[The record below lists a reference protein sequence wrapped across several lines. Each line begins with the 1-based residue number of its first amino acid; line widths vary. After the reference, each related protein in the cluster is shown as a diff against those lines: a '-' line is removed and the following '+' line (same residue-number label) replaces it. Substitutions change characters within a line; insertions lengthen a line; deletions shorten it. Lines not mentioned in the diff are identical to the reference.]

1 MAAFAEGTAMLKIW
15 GRTNSINV
23 QKVMWCVAELGLPFE
38 RSDAGGA
45 FGGLDTPEYKAKN
58 PNSRIPTIDDNG
70 VIVWESNAV
79 VRYLAARYGAGRLW
93 PVDPAQRSEADRWMD
108 WQQTTISPDMFPVFW
123 GLVRTPP
130 EKRDLAAIKAAGE
143 RLGASFGL
151 LDKHLSSREYVAGS
165 ELTMG
170 DIPVGCAFWRYSK
183 LDVPKPRLAACDAWH
198 QRLQERPGFR
208 QHVAMPLS

>member
-1 MAAFAEGTAMLKIW
+1 
-15 GRTNSINV
+15 
-23 QKVMWCVAELGLPFE
+23 
-38 RSDAGGA
+38 
-45 FGGLDTPEYKAKN
+45 
-58 PNSRIPTIDDNG
+58 
-70 VIVWESNAV
+70 V
-79 VRYLAARYGAGRLW
+79 VRYLAARYGAGKLW
-93 PVDPAQRSEADRWMD
+93 PVDAAQRSEADRWMD
-108 WQQTTISPDMFPVFW
+108 WQQTTLSPDMFPVFW

-143 RLGASFGL
+143 RLGASFAL
-151 LDKHLSSREYVAGS
+151 LDKHLSSREFVAGS

-208 QHVAMPLS
+208 QHVALPLS

>member
-1 MAAFAEGTAMLKIW
+1 MLKIW
-15 GRTNSINV
+15 GRTNSLNV
-23 QKVMWCVAELGLPFE
+23 QKAMWAIAELGLPHE
-38 RSDAGGA
+38 RTDVGGA

-70 VIVWESNAV
+70 VIVWESNTV

-93 PVDPAQRSEADRWMD
+93 PIDPAHRSEADRWMD

-130 EKRDLAAIKAAGE
+130 EKRDLGAIKAAAE
-143 RLGASFGL
+143 RLAASWSL
-151 LDKHLSSREYVAGS
+151 LDKHLSDRAYVAGS
-165 ELTMG
+165 DFTMG
-170 DIPVGCAFWRYSK
+170 DIPVGVAYWRYTK
-183 LDVPKPRLAACDAWH
+183 LDVPKPRLAHCNAWH
-198 QRLQERPGFR
+198 QRLQERPPFR